1 MRVTKKELGESKGP
15 GGWGGGCGQ
24 KSAVFLGLDLGLL
37 GGFGGIQGL
46 RFLRGRWKDLV
57 VACGL

>member
-15 GGWGGGCGQ
+15 GGW
-24 KSAVFLGLDLGLL
+24 KSAFFLGLDLGLL

-46 RFLRGRWKDLV
+46 RFLRGGWKDLD
-57 VACGL
+57 VACGF